1 MQFAK
6 FRWSVR
12 NVSERFWKS
21 NSANLPAFQL
31 GILEKTV
38 HVWTLGWVST
48 KRCQAGGFAV
58 CSKKGKGSYEDIW
71 HTELYM
77 TIWTCLIWSHR
88 ISIWKAGQNHVLCET
103 SKKSWHVECKEGS
116 VNSFPEP
123 VPSVYMFPC
132 PVPVT
137 SMAWVKMVI
146 FLSRAEDV
154 AWFSQEGYSPIR
166 IALSVQVY
174 NYCISVCLNRSHS
187 FFTHSVDLRYFR
199 LACSAGRCHAW
210 TSEWGH
216 WFPIKEGLKG
226 VAIAEFH
233 TDMTESVQGLQCQE
247 WSWKY
252 FDSFWFVVLPLL
264 PFNSMPFPFYNPVGL
279 HGLSIFAPMER
290 RQWSQ
295 SDAWRATGNRL
306 CSLTFYGKKV
316 TPLREEKVALKV
328 WNNWQAHVAYGSQSN
343 YQICIGKWGALQSRI
358 CCRHTKN
365 MAPVGFVKDWL
376 SSHLLVRNSSIER
389 PALACSSESTC
400 LHVCLLS
407 LKVYSGVVEICSS
420 LWQGKF
426 RRVCWRVLAAVQEMP
441 FFESFSMMLGAARQ
455 LVTEW
460 QLGGCLCFGG
470 PLTVASTGS
479 TYRVITVNGDGN
491 CFFRAVAQGEVAT
504 VHSRRSIAEEDA
516 RSKEPWCISGIFC
529 FVFANIRR
537 TFWTCALTFV
547 FTL

>member
-1 MQFAK
+1 MKVCKACNA
-6 FRWSVR
+6 R
-12 NVSERFWKS
+12 NGV
-21 NSANLPAFQL
+21 
-31 GILEKTV
+31 G
-38 HVWTLGWVST
+38 HTL
-48 KRCQAGGFAV
+48 
-58 CSKKGKGSYEDIW
+58 I
-71 HTELYM
+71 H
-77 TIWTCLIWSHR
+77 
-88 ISIWKAGQNHVLCET
+88 
-103 SKKSWHVECKEGS
+103 
-116 VNSFPEP
+116 
-123 VPSVYMFPC
+123 
-132 PVPVT
+132 
-137 SMAWVKMVI
+137 
-146 FLSRAEDV
+146 
-154 AWFSQEGYSPIR
+154 
-166 IALSVQVY
+166 
-174 NYCISVCLNRSHS
+174 
-187 FFTHSVDLRYFR
+187 
-199 LACSAGRCHAW
+199 
-210 TSEWGH
+210 
-216 WFPIKEGLKG
+216 
-226 VAIAEFH
+226 
-233 TDMTESVQGLQCQE
+233 
-247 WSWKY
+247 
-252 FDSFWFVVLPLL
+252 FWFVVLPLL

-306 CSLTFYGKKV
+306 CSFTFYGKKV

-358 CCRHTKN
+358 C
-365 MAPVGFVKDWL
+365 APVGFVKDWL

-400 LHVCLLS
+400 LHICLLS

-426 RRVCWRVLAAVQEMP
+426 RRVCWRVLAAVQQMP

-516 RSKEPWCISGIFC
+516 RSKEPWCIFGIVC

-537 TFWTCALTFV
+537 TFWTWALTFV
-547 FTL
+547 FTIVVASLLLGNYNGCLEIELR